1 MLKNAEE
8 VRQFGKQIDFGK
20 TAADYG
26 RHRAGFPPAFFERLT
41 SMGILRPGIR
51 ALDLGTGTGTIARG
65 LAIRGCITT
74 GLDRSASLMAEAAR
88 LDGEAGVTVRY
99 VSASAEATGFAVAS
113 FDLVTAGQCW
123 HWFDRAGAAAE
134 ARRIL
139 DSGGRIVIAHFDWI
153 ARPGN
158 LADATEKLIEKHN
171 PKWNLGG
178 GLGLHPRWLADL
190 SVAGFRDIETF
201 SIDLEVPYPHEAW
214 RGRIRASAGI
224 GASLDPDSVERFDA
238 ELAAILEGRFPHDS
252 LHVLHRVFA
261 AIGVAP

>member
-8 VRQFGKQIDFGK
+8 VRQFGTQIDFGK

-26 RHRAGFPPAFFERLT
+26 RHRAGFPPAFFERLA

-65 LAIRGCITT
+65 LASRGCATT

-99 VSASAEATGFAVAS
+99 LSASAEETGLPESS

-123 HWFDRAGAAAE
+123 HWFDRPRAAQE

-139 DSGGRIVIAHFDWI
+139 ATGGRIVIAHFDWI
-153 ARPGN
+153 ALPGN
-158 LADATEKLIEKHN
+158 VADTTEKLIEQHN

-178 GLGLHPRWLADL
+178 GIGLHPRWLADL
-190 SVAGFRDIETF
+190 SIAGFRDLETF
-201 SIDLEVPYPHEAW
+201 SFDLEVPYTHESW

-224 GASLDPDSVERFDA
+224 GASLAPGAVECFDA
-238 ELAAILEGRFPHDS
+238 ELAAMLADKFPADR